1 MTHLPDVDKIVVIK
15 DGTISEVGTYK
26 ELLAQK
32 GAFAEILVHFLSQE
46 LDDKIDTSQME
57 IKRWYRRDCKD
68 SNNYYYL
75 NIII

>member
-57 IKRWYRRDCKD
+57 IKR
-68 SNNYYYL
+68 
-75 NIII
+75 